1 MTKDENLEFA
11 VTKCSAAAAEF
22 SVAAAKCGTAADE
35 VTEALAKLAAVLYE
49 CDPQKNTSCDKTHCG
64 DFCTLTTH
72 CEFARDPSVGRQ
84 TSIVGPACR
93 HPIELDE
100 EVRS

>member
-11 VTKCSAAAAEF
+11 AAKCSAAAAKL

-35 VTEALAKLAAVLYE
+35 ATEALTKLAAILYE
-49 CDPQKNTSCDKTHCG
+49 CDPQKNTGCNKRYCG
-64 DFCTLTTH
+64 DLCTLTTH
-72 CEFARDPSVGRQ
+72 REFARDTSVGRQ
-84 TSIVGPACR
+84 TSIVGPACG